1 MVLVIKSA
9 KFGDEFSNTD
19 VSKSLQDKLADA
31 GSIKVPVDSSLIPVV
46 TRTTGS
52 GTVSLS
58 SQEQSDIK
66 AQAAEICGPSDQTC
80 LEIKTQ
86 ELAQQTLKEKEQSD
100 MVSATIVKGRRLTV
114 TYTDETGKE
123 QTAVIPEGQTFAL
136 GEDAKPDPG
145 FDYEAATGPWRQFF
159 SSIWGVV
166 GTAITTFLYATSLII
181 TWMTFSEFG
190 NKVVTILAMVV
201 AVFIPLSGFGLS
213 FAGAMFPEYFR
224 GDRMLRARISKE

>member
-1 MVLVIKSA
+1 MVVIKSA
-9 KFGDEFSNTD
+9 TFGDEFSNTN
-19 VSKSLQDKLADA
+19 VLKTLQDKLAEA

-46 TRTTGS
+46 TRTTGAGS
-52 GTVSLS
+52 VSLTT
-58 SQEQSDIK
+58 QEQADAK

-86 ELAQQTLKEKEQSD
+86 ELAQQKLKEKEQAD
-100 MVSATIVKGRRLTV
+100 ISAANIVKGRRLTV

-136 GEDAKPDPG
+136 GADAKPDPG
-145 FDYEAATGPWRQFF
+145 FDYEAATSPWRSFF

-166 GTAITTFLYATSLII
+166 GTALTTFLYATSLII
-181 TWMTFSEFG
+181 TWMTFSELG
-190 NKVVTILAMVV
+190 NTVAKVIAMLI
-201 AVFIPLSGFGLS
+201 AVFIPLSGFGVS
-213 FAGAMFPEYFR
+213 FVGAMFPEYFR